1 MLRIENYW
9 RNKTQNIHSKHI
21 RTITISQF
29 NAYSNITSIVMIIC
43 NCSDLIPISFKENSN
58 ISMISKLSCL
68 QFSHFTMVK
77 IFRYIFLRRVDV
89 DKQNGHIEHIN
100 YVLLSLLLLII
111 VSSSS
116 SLVLAVQ
123 QQQGQFKMTTF
134 TNDPCWHIQVYLI
147 FY

>member
-9 RNKTQNIHSKHI
+9 RNNTQNIHSKHI

-43 NCSDLIPISFKENSN
+43 NCSDLIPISFIENSN

-77 IFRYIFLRRVDV
+77 IFRYIFFAEGRRRQTKWSHRIYQLRFTVIIIINNSIVIIIIGVGSAVAARPI
-89 DKQNGHIEHIN
+89 QNDNFH
-100 YVLLSLLLLII
+100 
-111 VSSSS
+111 
-116 SLVLAVQ
+116 Q
-123 QQQGQFKMTTF
+123 
-134 TNDPCWHIQVYLI
+134 
-147 FY
+147 